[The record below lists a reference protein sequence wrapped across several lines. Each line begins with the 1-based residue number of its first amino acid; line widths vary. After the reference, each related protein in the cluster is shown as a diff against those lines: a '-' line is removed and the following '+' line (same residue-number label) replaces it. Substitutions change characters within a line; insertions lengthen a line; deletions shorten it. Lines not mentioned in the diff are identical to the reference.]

1 MQATPSFAPIAFG
14 TNDVQIMT
22 GTFDEFTFDD
32 VIQVLSL
39 SRQCLRFLVRRG
51 EAAVSEVLLKAG
63 QVLDA
68 RMPSSNEPEQVFD
81 TLTGSAV
88 RGSGLSFAVYHTQ
101 PTGPF
106 PVPRARLADL
116 YARARS
122 GGAAAAKPAPVG
134 EPTLRLAPRQAQ
146 VQAQPA
152 PAPVAAARPVPATTA
167 PDHLLPTVTLPAVTP
182 DTLSKAVLADL
193 QPLLRQEVQ
202 AAVAL
207 LREQSQT
214 LHTLD
219 GRLQA
224 LPQLVASEVR
234 LALAQHERRSG
245 AAPAAPAPA
254 ATSPA
259 LLVGMGAGLVL
270 LVGVVVALVV
280 TLLR

>member
-1 MQATPSFAPIAFG
+1 MQSPTSFAPIAFG

-32 VIQVLSL
+32 VIQVLGL

-68 RMPSSNEPEQVFD
+68 RMSSSSEPEKVFIS
-81 TLTGSAV
+81 LSGSAV

-106 PVPRARLADL
+106 PLPVARLSDL
-116 YARARS
+116 YARSRQAGR
-122 GGAAAAKPAPVG
+122 PVDTASAN
-134 EPTLRLAPRQAQ
+134 EPTLRLAPEQAQ
-146 VQAQPA
+146 AAA
-152 PAPVAAARPVPATTA
+152 PAARPPASPSISPSQ
-167 PDHLLPTVTLPAVTP
+167 PDHMLPTVTLPAMSA

-193 QPLLRQEVQ
+193 QPVLRQELQATVQ
-202 AAVAL
+202 M
-207 LREQSQT
+207 LREQSQA

-234 LALAQHERRSG
+234 LALAQQERRAV
-245 AAPAAPAPA
+245 AAPAAAPAPA
-254 ATSPA
+254 PASPA
-259 LLVGMGAGLVL
+259 LLAALGAGFMIL
-270 LVGVVVALVV
+270 LGVVVVLVV
-280 TLLR
+280 KLLR